1 MVNGS
6 WGPGDLPVVR
16 WGIEV
21 DNTQVGLEEVDA
33 GNKGLSLDA
42 VFVQIVRVSVGGGD
56 KDYAMGH
63 ENLEQPVIRQ

>member
-16 WGIEV
+16 WRIEI
-21 DNTQVGLEEVDA
+21 DNIQAGLEEVYT

-56 KDYAMGH
+56 KDCAMGH
-63 ENLEQPVIRQ
+63 ENL